1 MTLGETIARLRTE
14 KNMSQSDLA
23 GALDVSR
30 QSVSKWET
38 DSSVPELG
46 KLVQLSELFG
56 LTLDELVK
64 GKANEPVSPETTE
77 PDQPSLQPT
86 PADHLSPEVPA
97 LHTKKIISIILL
109 CLGAALTLLAL
120 ALDWAWFTPVF
131 VLPLFI
137 LGGICLMTRKHTG
150 LKWAWAAYFFADLFL
165 RFGTGRHWTDLI
177 DLISLRLSGN
187 TPMAESMVQV
197 APLAIILAGIEFAL
211 LLLLL
216 FFTVYSYRNEPCEPT
231 KRRVTWLIIGW
242 AAYVVL
248 RLILPLF
255 LQDQRPV
262 DQLIAHFAKRG
273 QAGIFVIVYQIFLSL
288 KDCAFLILFACLI
301 VTTLGVWRW
310 KREKQ

>member
-1 MTLGETIARLRTE
+1 MTLGETIARLRAE

-38 DSSVPELG
+38 GSSVPELG

-64 GKANEPVSPETTE
+64 GKANEPASLETTE

-86 PADHLSPEVPA
+86 PADHLSREAPM
-97 LHTKKIISIILL
+97 LHTKKIIGTILL
-109 CLGAALTLLAL
+109 CLGAALTLLSFAFN
-120 ALDWAWFTPVF
+120 WAWFTPVF

-137 LGGICLMTRKHTG
+137 LGGICLMTKKHTG

-187 TPMAESMVQV
+187 ALVAESMVQI
-197 APLAIILAGIEFAL
+197 APLAIVLAGIEFAL

-248 RLILPLF
+248 RLILPL
-255 LQDQRPV
+255 LLLDQRPV

-273 QAGIFVIVYQIFLSL
+273 QAGVFVILYQIFLYL
-288 KDCAFLILFACLI
+288 KECAFLILFAWLL
-301 VTTLGVWRW
+301 VTTHGVWRW
-310 KREKQ
+310 KRKKQ

>member
-1 MTLGETIARLRTE
+1 
-14 KNMSQSDLA
+14 
-23 GALDVSR
+23 
-30 QSVSKWET
+30 
-38 DSSVPELG
+38 
-46 KLVQLSELFG
+46 
-56 LTLDELVK
+56 
-64 GKANEPVSPETTE
+64 
-77 PDQPSLQPT
+77 
-86 PADHLSPEVPA
+86 
-97 LHTKKIISIILL
+97 
-109 CLGAALTLLAL
+109 
-120 ALDWAWFTPVF
+120 
-131 VLPLFI
+131 
-137 LGGICLMTRKHTG
+137 MTRKHTG